1 MSISSDLRQTVHQL
15 MPTAIENLKQLVS
28 IPSIATEGYPDE
40 KVLEAAHTTEE
51 LLRAAGFQ
59 HVRLLSPDGGRPAI
73 YGEIPGPP
81 DTPTVLLYA
90 HYDVQPSGP
99 IEEWSTPPFEPAE
112 RDGRLYGRGAADDK
126 SGIVA
131 HLATIRAFK
140 EGTGKLPVGIKIV
153 IEGDEEFDSSLASYI
168 PQHPDLF
175 KADVVVIA
183 DHGSITVGEPTLTT
197 SLRGSAALTV
207 EVRTLR
213 AKQHNGVFG
222 GPVPDAFIALC
233 KMIASLH
240 DEHGRVQIPGLEPSE
255 WQGADVPEEA
265 FRRAASLLPTANLLG
280 GERSLSAQLWAGYSL
295 NVIAVDMPAIEG
307 AANSLIDV
315 ARARINLR
323 VPSDQ
328 DAERAVAILKEH
340 LVNITPWNATLVITD
355 SHTCS
360 GFVAKTDGPGY
371 RAARQA
377 LREAYNVEPQ
387 DIGDGASIPL
397 TNVLSQQFPEAE
409 ILIWGAEDLAAGIH
423 GPDESV
429 DLKELERIVLAQAL
443 FLQQLAQR

>member
-1 MSISSDLRQTVHQL
+1 MSIPPDLRQTVHQL
-15 MPTAIENLKQLVS
+15 MPTAIENLKRLVS

-40 KVLEAAHTTEE
+40 KVLEAAHITEE

-59 HVRLLSPDGGRPAI
+59 SVRPLYPDRGRPAI

-81 DTPTVLLYA
+81 DAPTVLLYA

-99 IEEWSTPPFEPAE
+99 IEEWSTPPFEPVE

-131 HLATIRAFK
+131 HLATIQAFK
-140 EGTGKLPVGIKIV
+140 GKPPIGIKIV

-175 KADVVVIA
+175 KADVVIIA

-197 SLRGSAALTV
+197 SLRGSASLTV

-240 DEHGRVQIPGLEPSE
+240 DEHGRVQVPGLEPSE
-255 WQGADVPEEA
+255 WQGADIPEEA
-265 FRRAASLLPTANLLG
+265 FRRAASLLPAVDLLG
-280 GERSLSAQLWAGYSL
+280 GEKSLSAQLWAGYSL

-328 DAERAVAILKEH
+328 DAERAVAILKQH
-340 LVNITPWNATLVITD
+340 LISITPWHATLVVTD

-360 GFVAKTDGPGY
+360 GFAAKTDGPGY

-377 LREAYNVEPQ
+377 LREAYNAEPQ
-387 DIGDGASIPL
+387 VIGDGASIPL
-397 TNVLSQQFPEAE
+397 TNVLSQQFPQAE

-443 FLQQLAQR
+443 FLQLLTQK

>member
-1 MSISSDLRQTVHQL
+1 MSIPSDLRQTVHQL
-15 MPTAIENLKQLVS
+15 MPTAIENLKRLVS
-28 IPSIATEGYPDE
+28 ISSIATDGYPDE
-40 KVLEAAHTTEE
+40 KVLEAAHITEE

-59 HVRLLSPDGGRPAI
+59 NVRPLLPDGGRPAI

-81 DTPTVLLYA
+81 DAPTVLLYA

-99 IEEWSTPPFEPAE
+99 IEEWSTPPFEPVE

-131 HLATIRAFK
+131 HLATIQALK
-140 EGTGKLPVGIKIV
+140 KSIGQPPVGIKIV

-168 PQHPDLF
+168 SQYPDLF

-183 DHGSITVGEPTLTT
+183 DHGAITVGEPTLTT
-197 SLRGSAALTV
+197 SLRGSASLTV

-255 WQGADVPEEA
+255 WQGADVPEAA
-265 FRRAASLLPTANLLG
+265 FRRAASLLPTVDLLG
-280 GERSLSAQLWAGYSL
+280 GEKSLSAQLWAGYAL

-307 AANSLIDV
+307 AANALIDV

-328 DAERAVAILKEH
+328 DAERAVALLKQH
-340 LVNITPWNATLVITD
+340 LVNITPWHATLAITD

-360 GFVAKTDGPGY
+360 GFAAKTDGPGY

-377 LREAYNVEPQ
+377 LREAYNAEPQ
-387 DIGDGASIPL
+387 VIGDGASIPL

-443 FLQQLAQR
+443 FLQQLAQG